1 MNFFSNKPFQFCFSS
16 DLSQSSR
23 KSVKSLDL
31 RPSREM
37 LGVNL
42 NPTVFFWRQL
52 FMSFDDGYEFGFS
65 KRRYMTFPKIKCRL

>member
-37 LGVNL
+37 LDVNL
-42 NPTVFFWRQL
+42 NPTFFFGGSYSCL
-52 FMSFDDGYEFGFS
+52 LTMVMSSAFLNED
-65 KRRYMTFPKIKCRL
+65 T

>member
-1 MNFFSNKPFQFCFSS
+1 MNFVSNKPFQFCFSS

-23 KSVKSLDL
+23 KSVKFLDL

-42 NPTVFFWRQL
+42 NPTFFFLEAL